1 MWNAFEIAKSAG
13 ADRCV
18 DQQTENIKDIVMEM
32 TNGVGADKCFECSGA
47 VPAANKAL
55 ELVRRKGHGCT
66 DGRVPAIAREHL
78 D

>member
-1 MWNAFEIAKSAG
+1 
-13 ADRCV
+13 
-18 DQQTENIKDIVMEM
+18 MEM

-55 ELVRRKGHGCT
+55 ELVRRKGTVGT